1 MAEECADDLALVT
14 LLRQGDRAA
23 FRTFVDRFHHPMLRL
38 ARAMAGSSAEDVVQ
52 ETWAAVIDGIDRFEH
67 RSSLRTWIFRILTN
81 RASTAAKRSRRLELA
96 GSLAEELAA
105 DDPAVDP
112 QRFTRRGNW
121 AQAPASW
128 NERTPEDILARA
140 ETGAEITRLIEAL
153 PTAQRVVVTLRD
165 VDGLD
170 SAEVCEILGITEA
183 NQRVLLHRGRSKLRS
198 ALEAFLSSE
207 GAA

>member
-1 MAEECADDLALVT
+1 MPDERAEEAALVT
-14 LLRQGDRAA
+14 LLRQGDAAA
-23 FRTFVDRFHHPMLRL
+23 FRAFVDRFHHPMLRL
-38 ARAMAGSSAEDVVQ
+38 ARAMAGSGAEDVVQ
-52 ETWAAVIDGIDRFEH
+52 ETWTAVIDGIDRFEH
-67 RSSLRTWIFRILTN
+67 RSSLRTWVFRILTN

-112 QRFTRRGNW
+112 HRFTRIGNW
-121 AQAPASW
+121 ARAPASW
-128 NERTPEDILARA
+128 NERTPEEILARA
-140 ETGAEITRLIEAL
+140 ETGAAITRLLEAL

-170 SAEVCEILGITEA
+170 SREVCEILGISEA